1 MMMDAANLP
10 PCGAILAA
18 GGLGTRMATVQP
30 KQLLLLAGKPI
41 LVRSCRAL
49 AQLPAIK
56 EIVVVAPAAHMQQC
70 RQLCHTLLP
79 PDQVARLIFTP
90 GGTTRQDSVQAG
102 LESLSP
108 TLALVLVHDAA
119 RPLVEADL
127 LLRCLHAASC
137 HGAAIAA
144 LPVTDTLK
152 DVAAESGTIRAT
164 IDRTNLWRAQT
175 PQVVRRDLLQQAFRT
190 AAAHGFQG
198 TDEAALLEHAG
209 IGVQVVAGSER
220 NLKITR
226 PEDLF
231 VAEALLHNSTTRR
244 TNYHT
249 NDNAMKIGHGFDAHR
264 LVAGRK
270 LILGGVDIGHPLGLD
285 GHSDADVVSHA
296 LTDAILGALG
306 QGDIGRHF
314 PDTDPKYK
322 GADSLHL
329 LEKTWQLAAQQG
341 LRLANAD
348 ITIICQTPKL
358 APYLARMQ
366 HNLARCCQAA
376 DGQINIK
383 ATTTENMG
391 YTGRG
396 EGIAVHAV
404 ILLEVVHEG

>member
-18 GGLGTRMATVQP
+18 GGRGTRMATVQP

-209 IGVQVVAGSER
+209 IGVQVVPGSER

-231 VAEALLHNSTTRR
+231 VAEALLHNSTTGR

-329 LEKTWQLAAQQG
+329 LEKTWQLAAQQD